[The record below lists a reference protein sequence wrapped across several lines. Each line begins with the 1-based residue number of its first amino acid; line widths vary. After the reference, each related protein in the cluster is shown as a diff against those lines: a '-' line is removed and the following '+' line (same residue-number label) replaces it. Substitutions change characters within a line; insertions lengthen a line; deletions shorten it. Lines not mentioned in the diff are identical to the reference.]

1 MNTRVSSF
9 RYVAIA
15 EGVSFLVLL
24 LIAMPLKYFMGIP
37 EAVKYIG
44 WAHGVLFMLY
54 IPLLLLAA
62 PVLGWGFLMVLR
74 GFLASLIPGGTFLL
88 DRRIVSDLKKST
100 GPTS

>member
-1 MNTRVSSF
+1 MNTRISSF

-24 LIAMPLKYFMGIP
+24 FVAMPLKYFVGIP
-37 EAVKYIG
+37 EAVKYVG

-62 PVLGWGFLMVLR
+62 PVLRWGFLMVLR

-88 DRRIVSDLKKST
+88 DRQIAKELNKSPD
-100 GPTS
+100 PTS